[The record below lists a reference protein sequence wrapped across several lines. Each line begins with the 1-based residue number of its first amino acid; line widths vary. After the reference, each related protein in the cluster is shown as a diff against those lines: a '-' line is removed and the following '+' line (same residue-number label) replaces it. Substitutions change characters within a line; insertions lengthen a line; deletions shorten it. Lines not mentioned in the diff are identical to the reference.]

1 MLAMT
6 NSTTTTSN
14 HHYSTTTMAPIF
26 DNAVIWITGAS
37 SGIGEALAHTL
48 AQRGAN
54 KNYKLILS
62 SRRIAELERV
72 KADCMRRWGIL
83 GENILL
89 LPLDLEQ
96 ADTLP
101 SKVKS
106 ALQNFGAVDV
116 MFHNGGISQRSLAH
130 DTALAVDRR
139 VMEIDF
145 FGTVAL
151 TKALLPSMLQR
162 ERGHFV
168 VISSLVGKF
177 GTPMRSGYSAAKH
190 ALHGFFDALR
200 AEIWRKNIGVTMV
213 CPGFVRTNVS
223 VNAVTGNGS
232 AQGSMDEAQA
242 KGMSAEECARRIVRA
257 VEAGKLEVYIG
268 GRERLGVYLKRFV
281 PNLFARILQNAKV
294 T

>member
-1 MLAMT
+1 
-6 NSTTTTSN
+6 
-14 HHYSTTTMAPIF
+14 MATI
-26 DNAVIWITGAS
+26 VEHTVVWITGAS

-48 AQRGAN
+48 AQRGA
-54 KNYKLILS
+54 KSHLKLILS

-72 KADCMRRWGIL
+72 KADCMRLRGIA

-101 SKVKS
+101 SKVES
-106 ALQNFGAVDV
+106 ALQHFGVVDI
-116 MFHNGGISQRSLAH
+116 MFHNGGISQRSLAK
-130 DTALAVDRR
+130 DTALSVDRR

-162 ERGHFV
+162 KRGHFV

-200 AEIWRKNIGVTMV
+200 AEVWQDNISVTMV
-213 CPGFVRTNVS
+213 CPGFIRTNVS
-223 VNAVTGNGS
+223 VNAVTGDGV
-232 AQGSMDEAQA
+232 AQGSMDDAQA
-242 KGMSAEECARRIVRA
+242 NGMSAEECARRIIRA
-257 VEAGKLEVYIG
+257 VEAGKLEVYVG

-281 PNLFARILQNAKV
+281 PNLFAKILRNAKV